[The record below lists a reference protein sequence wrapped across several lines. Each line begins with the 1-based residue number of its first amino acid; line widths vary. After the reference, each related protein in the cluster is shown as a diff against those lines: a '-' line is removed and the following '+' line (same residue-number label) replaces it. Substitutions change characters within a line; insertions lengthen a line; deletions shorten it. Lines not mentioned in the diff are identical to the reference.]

1 MNRTLKRPMFRMG
14 GSSATG
20 ITSGLDMPRASY
32 QSGSTPFSSPREM
45 GMAMSRS
52 AIPQLLNQ
60 TTPQTA
66 EGNVTSDASD
76 LTAGQE
82 LLKAFEDREKA
93 NNLSN
98 FLINFGLN
106 LASATPR
113 GSGITGTFATAAEAA
128 KQPFGQFTKDVAS
141 EKAFDRELDLA
152 ATKMDINERLKKEAE
167 DRAFKRDV
175 ALKALDLK
183 ADDKAEDQYVV
194 VSADEAKKELGE
206 AYNPK
211 ALYQRNLKN
220 NKLEVKLTGPKE
232 VIKETTDEYLKKG
245 SQAQAESDIKKV
257 QDAETAYLNANKFT
271 QTLDTLNFLANTP
284 DETLETGAFAELRTS
299 IAKIGQEFGLDINVQ
314 NVPLAEL
321 LRTVGGKVAIDSLQ
335 GFKGAISNKELQ
347 FVQDINPGL
356 SMSKDGIKLQLLM
369 LDRANDLSKRYYTEV
384 VEPFVRKNGFDLRTD
399 KTLDGKT
406 FNQLTMMFH
415 ENNPYVTDDIRN
427 QLVAATVNIDEKYKK
442 NIVTQDGVNYIII
455 GTGENKKFFELPGQT
470 GGE

>member
-1 MNRTLKRPMFRMG
+1 MNRTLKRPMFKMG
-14 GSSATG
+14 GSAGTG
-20 ITSGLDMPRASY
+20 ITSGLDKPRQNY
-32 QSGSTPFSSPREM
+32 QEAGSVNPLEQYPTDFFPTLGTRDMKPNTPSITM
-45 GMAMSRS
+45 
-52 AIPQLLNQ
+52 
-60 TTPQTA
+60 
-66 EGNVTSDASD
+66 DD
-76 LTAGQE
+76 DKLTAGQE
-82 LLKAFEDREKA
+82 LLKAFENRNTKPD
-93 NNLSN
+93 LSQ

-113 GSGITGTFATAAEAA
+113 GNIFATAAEAA
-128 KQPFGQFTKDVAS
+128 KKPAGTLFQEKAA
-141 EKAFDRELDLA
+141 EKAFGRELDLA

-167 DRAFKRDV
+167 DRAFKRNI

-183 ADDKAEDQYVV
+183 KDDKAEDQYVV
-194 VSADEAKKELGE
+194 VSAEEAAKELGE

-232 VIKETTDEYLKKG
+232 VIKETADKYLEKG
-245 SQAQAESDIKKV
+245 SEAQATADIKKV

-271 QTLDTLNFLANTP
+271 QTLDTLRILANTP
-284 DETLETGAFAELRTS
+284 EETLETGAFAELRTS
-299 IAKIGQEFGLDINVQ
+299 IAKIGQEFDLDINVQ

-335 GFKGAISNKELQ
+335 GFKGAISNKELE
-347 FVQDINPGL
+347 FVQSINPGL

-384 VEPFVRKNGFDLRTD
+384 VEPFVRENGFDLRPD

-442 NIVTQDGVNYIII
+442 NIVTMDGVNYIKI
-455 GTGENKKFFELPGQT
+455 GTGENQKFYPLPGQE

>member
-32 QSGSTPFSSPREM
+32 QFGGGA
-45 GMAMSRS
+45 GMAADNIRLSDLPFMK
-52 AIPQLLNQ
+52 NQ
-60 TTPQTA
+60 MAPQTA

-128 KQPFGQFTKDVAS
+128 KKPFGQFTQDVAS
-141 EKAFDRELDLA
+141 ERGFDRDLQLA

-167 DRAFKRDV
+167 AREFERQKT
-175 ALKALDLK
+175 LKTMDLLK
-183 ADDKAEDQYVV
+183 DDKDKFRVLSEE
-194 VSADEAKKELGE
+194 EARKKIPPG
-206 AYNPK
+206 AYK
-211 ALYQRNLKN
+211 DGVLYQQNLTTGEITTK
-220 NKLEVKLTGPKE
+220 TIGPKE
-232 VIKETTDEYLKKG
+232 VIKEPTDEYLKKG
-245 SQAQAESDIKKV
+245 SQAQAEADIKKV
-257 QDAETAYLNANKFT
+257 QDAETAFLNANKFT
-271 QTLDTLNFLANTP
+271 QTLDTLRILANTP
-284 DETLETGAFAELRTS
+284 EETLETGAFGELRTS
-299 IAKIGQEFGLDINVQ
+299 LEKIGQEFGLDVGLQ
-314 NVPLAEL
+314 NVSLAEL

-335 GFKGAISNKELQ
+335 GFKGAISNKELD
-347 FVQDINPGL
+347 FVRDINPGL
-356 SMSKDGIKLQLLM
+356 SMSKEGIKLQLLM
-369 LDRANDLSKRYYTEV
+369 LDRANDISKRYYTEV
-384 VEPFVRKNGFDLRTD
+384 VEPFIRKNGFDLRPD

-415 ENNPYVTDDIRN
+415 DNNPYVTDDIRN
-427 QLVAATVNIDEKYKK
+427 QLVAASINIDEKYKK
-442 NIVTQDGVNYIII
+442 NIVTNNGVNYIKI
-455 GTGENKKFFELPGQT
+455 GEKFYQLPNQIET
-470 GGE
+470 E